1 MAAGSSGRPR
11 RYPCYDETGGG
22 TITDNF
28 DRGLGMRTVLKWG
41 LRVILALAVAAVV
54 VGIWKRDQIKQLLA
68 VNSLFSAEKIV
79 NNFSHM
85 DTLFTTVTVPRGN
98 DAVVPLPIGAPA
110 TMPDGVV
117 QWIVDR
123 DVTALVVLKD
133 GALVHEDY
141 FLGTTPEDLRISW
154 SVAKSF
160 LSALMGI
167 VIADGDI
174 KSIDDQVT
182 DYVPMLA
189 GSAYDGATIK
199 DVLQMSSGAVFNE
212 DYLDFNSD
220 INKMGRVLALGGSM
234 DEFAASLDKRFV
246 EPGTV
251 WQYVSIDT
259 HVVGMVIRGATG
271 RTIPELLTKKI
282 FSKMGFEAD
291 PYYVS
296 DGYGVAFVLGG
307 LNLRTR
313 DYARFGQ
320 MIANGGAWNGQQIV
334 PRDWLAASTKPSANT
349 ATGEPAYGYQWWI
362 HQGAPAGE
370 YNAQG
375 VYGQYI
381 FIDSARDVVIA
392 VNSADKL
399 FKEEGATDQNFAM
412 MRAIAKSLD

>member
-1 MAAGSSGRPR
+1 MR
-11 RYPCYDETGGG
+11 R
-22 TITDNF
+22 
-28 DRGLGMRTVLKWG
+28 VLKWG
-41 LRVILALAVAAVV
+41 LRVVLALAIAAVV
-54 VGIWKRDQIKQLLA
+54 AGIWKRDQVKQLLA

-85 DTLFTTVTVPRGN
+85 DTLFTTVPVPRGN

-110 TMPDGVV
+110 TMPDGVA

-133 GALVHEDY
+133 GTLVHEDY
-141 FLGTTPEDLRISW
+141 FLGTTPEDLRVSW

-167 VIADGDI
+167 VLEDGEI

-182 DYVPMLA
+182 DYVPMLI

-199 DVLQMSSGAVFNE
+199 DVLQMSSGVVFNE

-234 DEFAASLDKRFV
+234 DTFAASLDERFV

-271 RTIPELLTKKI
+271 RTIPELLTEKI

-334 PRDWLAASTKPSANT
+334 PRAWIAASTKPSANT

-362 HQGAPAGE
+362 HQGASAGE
-370 YNAQG
+370 FNAQG

-381 FIDSARDVVIA
+381 FIDTARDVVIA

-399 FKEEGATDQNFAM
+399 FKEEGASDQNFEM
-412 MRAIAKSLD
+412 MRTIA